1 MSAAP
6 YSLRALAS
14 SPILLWAAFVF
25 VHFWLGYLNLYGPG
39 DPIGDLTTYRS
50 WVEEALGAHYVVGID
65 GPWVYPVVA
74 FIPML
79 LAHSFGPQLYDGA
92 WMSLVFLLDAIA
104 LGMLTGW
111 GRNRRNI
118 LVGWWW
124 VGFLLLLGPIAIGR
138 IDAISVALGVVGVL
152 LIAARPRAAA
162 VVLTIATWIKVWP
175 AAVIAAVLT
184 TVRARVRVLVA
195 IIVSSGVIVGW
206 ALAVGGGLNVFSF
219 VTEQASRTLQIE
231 APVSAPWLWA
241 ASAKV
246 PNTFVYF
253 DRVIIAWQV
262 RGPGVGTA
270 SALSTPLLA
279 LVMAAITV
287 LGILAV
293 RNRVAVQDLLPS
305 LSLAYV
311 VAFIAF
317 NKVGS
322 PQYYTWLAVPV
333 ILGLA
338 TNAAGRGR
346 SFRVPAIL
354 TAVLAALTQVIYP
367 YLYEYL
373 LELDVSMLL
382 VITARSLLLFVLL
395 GWAIASMA
403 RASRESI
410 DRVEE
415 RRDSAESAE
424 EEWLPAIWPFGSDRD
439 KRDRDRL
446 VVDEDELVRRP

>member
-1 MSAAP
+1 
-6 YSLRALAS
+6 
-14 SPILLWAAFVF
+14 
-25 VHFWLGYLNLYGPG
+25 
-39 DPIGDLTTYRS
+39 
-50 WVEEALGAHYVVGID
+50 
-65 GPWVYPVVA
+65 
-74 FIPML
+74 
-79 LAHSFGPQLYDGA
+79 
-92 WMSLVFLLDAIA
+92 
-104 LGMLTGW
+104 
-111 GRNRRNI
+111 
-118 LVGWWW
+118 
-124 VGFLLLLGPIAIGR
+124 
-138 IDAISVALGVVGVL
+138 
-152 LIAARPRAAA
+152 
-162 VVLTIATWIKVWP
+162 
-175 AAVIAAVLT
+175 
-184 TVRARVRVLVA
+184 
-195 IIVSSGVIVGW
+195 VIVGW